1 MASAQMCERAWNVLE
16 MPVIQFGGGEG
27 GEGDD
32 SADERVVRNTTG
44 FILRPGESNQR
55 AMTER

>member
-1 MASAQMCERAWNVLE
+1 MECSENASHSVSGWRR
-16 MPVIQFGGGEG
+16 GRG
-27 GEGDD
+27 GDD